1 MRKVILASLAG
12 NAYQLEEA
20 AHQRISGYLEDAG
33 RALAGNPDRTEILS
47 DLEQAIA
54 DKCDSFLGKHKNV
67 VSEQEALQIL
77 REMGPVLGNRD
88 TGNDGARADWA
99 ASPPGGS
106 SADNMGDSMSGSA
119 HFDSGPGQPRRRLMR
134 LPSEGMMGGVCA
146 GFAAYFNVDVVWVRL
161 AFLLL
166 AVFTGIW
173 ILVWL
178 AMLIVMPAARTPE
191 QMATAR
197 GEALSAR
204 EVMEMAK
211 RRSAEVA
218 GAAAQAAR
226 DIDRNLRDTFG
237 RRS

>member
-1 MRKVILASLAG
+1 MRKVTLASLAG

-20 AHQRISGYLEDAG
+20 AHQRISAYLEDAG
-33 RALAGNPDRTEILS
+33 RALTGNPDRAEILA

-77 REMGPVLGNRD
+77 REMGPVPGQS
-88 TGNDGARADWA
+88 TAREDAPDVDWA
-99 ASPPGGS
+99 RHAGRND
-106 SADNMGDSMSGSA
+106 ADAGDSRTAGTGPFSA
-119 HFDSGPGQPRRRLMR
+119 TAGPPRRRLMR
-134 LPSEGMMGGVCA
+134 LPSEGMVGGVCA
-146 GFAAYFNVDVVWVRL
+146 GIAAYFGFDVVWVRL
-161 AFLLL
+161 AFILL
-166 AVFTGIW
+166 AVFTGVW
-173 ILVWL
+173 FLVWL

-204 EVMEMAK
+204 EVMEMARK
-211 RRSAEVA
+211 KSAEVA
-218 GAAAQAAR
+218 SAAATAAR

>member
-1 MRKVILASLAG
+1 MRKVTLASLAG

-20 AHQRISGYLEDAG
+20 AHQRISGYLDDAG

-67 VSEQEALQIL
+67 VTEQEALQIL
-77 REMGPVLGNRD
+77 REMGPVLG
-88 TGNDGARADWA
+88 TGATGAEGARADWTA
-99 ASPPGGS
+99 QPGGS
-106 SADNMGDSMSGSA
+106 ADDTGDSSIYGSTQHTA
-119 HFDSGPGQPRRRLMR
+119 GAGQPRRRLMR
-134 LPSEGMMGGVCA
+134 LPSEGMLGGVCA
-146 GFAAYFNVDVVWVRL
+146 GFAAYLNIDVVWVRL
-161 AFLLL
+161 VFLLL
-166 AVFTGIW
+166 GVFTGVW

-204 EVMEMAK
+204 EVMEMARK
-211 RRSAEVA
+211 RSAEVA
-218 GAAAQAAR
+218 GAAAQAVR

-237 RRS
+237 RRG

>member
-1 MRKVILASLAG
+1 MRKVTLASLAG

-20 AHQRISGYLEDAG
+20 AHQRISGYLEEAG
-33 RALAGNPDRTEILS
+33 RALNGNPDRAEILT

-67 VSEQEALQIL
+67 VSEQEAIQIL
-77 REMGPVLGNRD
+77 REMGPVPGS
-88 TGNDGARADWA
+88 GASREEA
-99 ASPPGGS
+99 APERGHEAATS
-106 SADNMGDSMSGSA
+106 SASVT
-119 HFDSGPGQPRRRLMR
+119 PPRRRLMR

-146 GFAAYFNVDVVWVRL
+146 GIAAYFALDVVWIRL
-161 AFLLL
+161 AFVLIT
-166 AVFTGIW
+166 VFTWSTW

-178 AMLIVMPAARTPE
+178 AMLLVMPAARTPE

-211 RRSAEVA
+211 KKSADIA
-218 GAAAQAAR
+218 DAATTAAR
-226 DIDRNLRDTFG
+226 DVDRNLRDTFG

>member
-12 NAYQLEEA
+12 NAYQFEEA
-20 AHQRISGYLEDAG
+20 AHQRISSYLDDAG
-33 RALAGNPDRTEILS
+33 HALTGNPDRAEILS

-67 VSEQEALQIL
+67 VSDQEALQIL
-77 REMGPVLGNRD
+77 REMGPVPGNGATRND
-88 TGNDGARADWA
+88 DVRAEWARPSGDSADSAGDGAPGA
-99 ASPPGGS
+99 APFGAT
-106 SADNMGDSMSGSA
+106 SAFA
-119 HFDSGPGQPRRRLMR
+119 RRRLMR

-146 GFAAYFNVDVVWVRL
+146 GIAAYLNLDVVWVRL
-161 AFLLL
+161 AFVLIT
-166 AVFTGIW
+166 VFTWSAW

-211 RRSAEVA
+211 RKSAEVA

-226 DIDRNLRDTFG
+226 DVDRNLRDTFG